1 MSVAT
6 NKNVKQE
13 VFDVALE
20 GLAQIWL
27 KMPEMLQDLLETGTF
42 FETLIAAVL
51 RDKKTQSELFLHC
64 STKAQILRTLVR
76 YL

>member
-1 MSVAT
+1 MSVST

-27 KMPEMLQDLLETGTF
+27 KMPEMLQELLETGTF

-51 RDKKTQSELFLHC
+51 RDKKT
-64 STKAQILRTLVR
+64 
-76 YL
+76 